1 MTLAAICAL
10 WFSPLAI
17 AQSDSDDL
25 LAKLNGPLDNVLL
38 HLESLPLDAKT
49 LPALRAE
56 FERRQ
61 AKEEKQKI
69 AATLLRLGDT
79 SDRYF
84 QFLAGYA
91 KEAIDDR
98 TPLWERFDREGR
110 WVRGQFSAEFENWC
124 AQHHKNPNEVAAVQF
139 MGYMM
144 DVKFLAEIDDRRAI
158 DLLRR
163 GLESPYPGV
172 VAYSAEGLG
181 RLQDAASIPAI
192 EKAVERLPAADR
204 IVVATQLPWYSAPE
218 AYQLMERLDP
228 NPKSREYSIQLIQ
241 TQRLSELKRI
251 QTRTALPK

>member
-110 WVRGQFSAEFENWC
+110 WVR
-124 AQHHKNPNEVAAVQF
+124 
-139 MGYMM
+139 
-144 DVKFLAEIDDRRAI
+144 
-158 DLLRR
+158 
-163 GLESPYPGV
+163 
-172 VAYSAEGLG
+172 
-181 RLQDAASIPAI
+181 
-192 EKAVERLPAADR
+192 
-204 IVVATQLPWYSAPE
+204 
-218 AYQLMERLDP
+218 
-228 NPKSREYSIQLIQ
+228 Q
-241 TQRLSELKRI
+241 T
-251 QTRTALPK
+251 